1 MRRMKIETLL
11 PTIILF
17 GFVLVLFYPLANVLK
32 EALTVEG
39 SFSFEMFREL
49 ARDFDWLN
57 ALSNSLLIA
66 GITAIFAT
74 FFGFWFAYGMHF
86 TNLPKG
92 FKWMIEK
99 CFILPMLL
107 PTITYG
113 FVLIYSFGRQGLWT
127 RLFGQELFSIYGK
140 SGVIL
145 GLLIYTIPVTFLLM
159 NDAMNY
165 LDKRYLTVSR
175 LMGDGFFRG
184 LKITILQPLGKT
196 FGVAFV
202 QAFFMSFTD
211 FGIPV
216 AVGGREPFITT
227 LLYEYF
233 MGSIP
238 DFNRGA
244 VIALIMLVP
253 SIISVLFLRKIQKND
268 HATPGTNTS
277 VKSNP
282 VRDFFFGVGLTV
294 GGLFIVGVF
303 LVMFLLPF
311 VEGWPFDM
319 TFTTRH
325 IEAFLQTS
333 DLRRTLN
340 TGIFV
345 ALWTALFGTVIAYL
359 AAIFTARSTK
369 QSVITKTI
377 DSLASVT
384 NSIPGMVL
392 GIAYLL
398 VFSGTTL
405 QSTISILV
413 IANMVHY
420 FATPY
425 QLAKSALLKMNPNWE
440 NTAKMMGDSWLDTVI
455 RIILPNSKRTIVEMA
470 CYYFTNSM
478 VTISAVVFLTS
489 ARTMVITTKIKEL
502 QHFGRFTEIF
512 ILSIL
517 LLLINLTARILAQF
531 IMRRFEAN
539 EKISSKR
546 VHLSVIR
553 QRFRNFRGV

>member
-1 MRRMKIETLL
+1 
-11 PTIILF
+11 
-17 GFVLVLFYPLANVLK
+17 
-32 EALTVEG
+32 
-39 SFSFEMFREL
+39 
-49 ARDFDWLN
+49 
-57 ALSNSLLIA
+57 
-66 GITAIFAT
+66 
-74 FFGFWFAYGMHF
+74 
-86 TNLPKG
+86 
-92 FKWMIEK
+92 
-99 CFILPMLL
+99 
-107 PTITYG
+107 
-113 FVLIYSFGRQGLWT
+113 
-127 RLFGQELFSIYGK
+127 
-140 SGVIL
+140 
-145 GLLIYTIPVTFLLM
+145 
-159 NDAMNY
+159 
-165 LDKRYLTVSR
+165 
-175 LMGDGFFRG
+175 
-184 LKITILQPLGKT
+184 
-196 FGVAFV
+196 
-202 QAFFMSFTD
+202 
-211 FGIPV
+211 
-216 AVGGREPFITT
+216 
-227 LLYEYF
+227 

-253 SIISVLFLRKIQKND
+253 SIVSILFLRKIQKND

-282 VRDFFFGVGLTV
+282 VRDLFFGVGLTV
-294 GGLFIVGVF
+294 GGLFILGVF

-359 AAIFTARSTK
+359 AAIFTARSAK
-369 QSVITKTI
+369 QNVILKMI
-377 DSLASVT
+377 DSLASIT

-440 NTAKMMGDSWLDTVI
+440 NTAKMMGDSWLDTVV

-517 LLLINLTARILAQF
+517 LLLINLTARILAQS

-539 EKISSKR
+539 EKISQKR
-546 VHLSVIR
+546 VHLSVFR